1 LSRWIE
7 VGTPMKR
14 MLLALAIVS
23 ALFLSSPPLQAQ
35 APAASASAKATTDKP
50 ACAPAAGLTFIC
62 GLQNP
67 EDLVLVPGTRWLLTS
82 GMAPG
87 AGLNV
92 VDTQTKGVRT
102 LYAPDTANARADRAR
117 FANCPGPLDPKQAV
131 LHGLALRSA
140 AGGRYT
146 VYATN
151 HGGRESVEV
160 FELSVGPASPKR
172 GFEPSREGGS
182 GGAVGIPSATWIGCV
197 LLPPKLAANSV
208 AAFSDGTL
216 VATVLMLPGRT
227 FEDAFAMRNTG
238 IVLQW
243 TPGTPAFVELK
254 GTELV
259 ANNGI
264 ETSPD
269 DREFYVAST
278 PTRRVYAFS
287 RAKPGA
293 GPLRFAQLKDFGPD
307 NVRWTS
313 AFAKAT
319 ADKADNRLITAGLI
333 DDEPA
338 CGGRPKDEKGIRCPM
353 GYAVATI
360 DPKTMIAT
368 EIARGQRTP
377 SFTGTAM
384 AAVVGNEL
392 WLGSFLA
399 DRLAYRPLDVAR
411 GRPLT
416 GDAR

>member
-1 LSRWIE
+1 MTRVIAA
-7 VGTPMKR
+7 V
-14 MLLALAIVS
+14 AIVAAAS
-23 ALFLSSPPLQAQ
+23 LLSSHPLRAQ
-35 APAASASAKATTDKP
+35 SACS
-50 ACAPAAGLTFIC
+50 PAAGLSFIC

-67 EDLVLVPGTRWLLTS
+67 EDVVHVPGTRWLLIS

-87 AGLNV
+87 AGLNA
-92 VDTQTKGVRT
+92 VDTQVKTVRS
-102 LYAPDTANARADRAR
+102 LYAPGTTSARADRTR
-117 FANCPGPLDPKQAV
+117 FAGCPGPLDPKQAV
-131 LHGLALRSA
+131 LHGLALRPA
-140 AGGRYT
+140 AAGRYT

-160 FELSVGPASPKR
+160 FELSVAA
-172 GFEPSREGGS
+172 GG
-182 GGAVGIPSATWIGCV
+182 VPSATWIGCV
-197 LLPPKLAANSV
+197 LLPPKLGANSV

-216 VATVLMLPGRT
+216 VATVLILPGRT
-227 FEDAFAMRNTG
+227 FEDAFAGRNTG
-238 IVLQW
+238 VVLQW
-243 TPGTPAFVELK
+243 TPGTPAFVELT

-287 RAKPGA
+287 RTKPGG

-307 NVRWTS
+307 NVRWT
-313 AFAKAT
+313 
-319 ADKADNRLITAGLI
+319 ADNRLITAGLI

-360 DPKTMIAT
+360 DPKTMTAT
-368 EIARGQRTP
+368 EIARGARTP
-377 SFTGTAM
+377 AFTGTAM

-399 DRLAYRPLDVAR
+399 DRLAYRSLK
-411 GRPLT
+411 
-416 GDAR
+416 

>member
-1 LSRWIE
+1 
-7 VGTPMKR
+7 MKFL
-14 MLLALAIVS
+14 LLALVIAGSLVAS
-23 ALFLSSPPLQAQ
+23 RPLQAQ
-35 APAASASAKATTDKP
+35 APAG
-50 ACAPAAGLTFIC
+50 CAPAAGLTFIC

-67 EDLVLVPGTRWLLTS
+67 EDVVHVPGTRWLVTS

-87 AGLNV
+87 AGLTL
-92 VDTQTKGVRT
+92 VDTQARTVRK
-102 LYAPDTANARADRAR
+102 LFAPNTATARADRTR

-131 LHGLALRSA
+131 LHGLALRPA

-146 VYATN
+146 IYATN

-160 FELSVGPASPKR
+160 FELTA
-172 GFEPSREGGS
+172 GS
-182 GGAVGIPSATWIGCV
+182 GGAAGIPSATWIGCV

-216 VATVLMLPGRT
+216 VATVLILPGKT

-243 TPGTPAFVELK
+243 TPGTPRFVELK

-278 PTRRVYAFS
+278 STRRVYAFS
-287 RAKPGA
+287 RAKPGS
-293 GPLRFAQLKDFGPD
+293 GPLRFVHLKEFGPD
-307 NVRWTS
+307 NVRMS
-313 AFAKAT
+313 
-319 ADKADNRLITAGLI
+319 DNRLITAGLV

-353 GYAVATI
+353 GYAVVTI
-360 DPKTMIAT
+360 DPQTMTAT
-368 EIARGQRTP
+368 EIARGPRTP

-384 AAVVGNEL
+384 AAIAGNEL
-392 WLGSFLA
+392 WLGSFFA
-399 DRLAYRPLDVAR
+399 DRLAYRPLK
-411 GRPLT
+411 
-416 GDAR
+416 

>member
-1 LSRWIE
+1 
-7 VGTPMKR
+7 MKR
-14 MLLALAIVS
+14 MFVALAIAS
-23 ALFLSSPPLQAQ
+23 ATVLYLHPLFAQ
-35 APAASASAKATTDKP
+35 APAD
-50 ACAPAAGLTFIC
+50 CAPAAGLTFIC

-67 EDLVLVPGTRWLLTS
+67 EDVVLVPGTRWLVTS

-87 AGLNV
+87 AGLTL
-92 VDTQTKGVRT
+92 VDTQAKTVRR
-102 LYAPDTANARADRAR
+102 LYALNAATARADRTR

-131 LHGLALRSA
+131 LHGLALRAA

-146 VYATN
+146 LYATN

-160 FELSVGPASPKR
+160 FELS
-172 GFEPSREGGS
+172 GGS
-182 GGAVGIPSATWIGCV
+182 AAGLPSATWIGCV

-216 VATVLMLPGRT
+216 VATVLILPGKT

-243 TPGTPAFVELK
+243 TPGAPRFVELK

-264 ETSPD
+264 ETSAD

-278 PTRRVYAFS
+278 STRRVYAFS
-287 RAKPGA
+287 RATPGA

-307 NVRWTS
+307 NVRMS
-313 AFAKAT
+313 
-319 ADKADNRLITAGLI
+319 DNRLITAGLV

-353 GYAVATI
+353 GYAVAAI
-360 DPKTMIAT
+360 DPKTMAAT
-368 EIARGQRTP
+368 EIARGPRTP

-392 WLGSFLA
+392 WLGSFFA
-399 DRLAYRPLDVAR
+399 DRLAYRPLDSAR
-411 GRPLT
+411 GKPVK
-416 GDAR
+416 

>member
-1 LSRWIE
+1 
-7 VGTPMKR
+7 MKYICLV
-14 MLLALAIVS
+14 LLIGFAL
-23 ALFLSSPPLQAQ
+23 LSSHSLAAQ
-35 APAASASAKATTDKP
+35 PAS
-50 ACAPAAGLTFIC
+50 CAPTAGLTFIC
-62 GLQNP
+62 GLENP
-67 EDLVLVPGTRWLLTS
+67 EDVIPVPGTRWLLAS

-87 AGLNV
+87 AGLAV
-92 VDTQTKGVRT
+92 VDTQAKSVRK
-102 LYAPDTANARADRAR
+102 LFAPGTATARADRAR
-117 FANCPGPLDPKQAV
+117 FGSCPAPLDPKQAV
-131 LHGLALRSA
+131 LHGLALRPA

-160 FELSVGPASPKR
+160 FELTT
-172 GFEPSREGGS
+172 GS
-182 GGAVGIPSATWIGCV
+182 GSAVPSAAWIGCV

-216 VATVLMLPGRT
+216 LATVLILPGKT

-287 RAKPGA
+287 RAKPGG

-307 NVRWTS
+307 NVRWT
-313 AFAKAT
+313 
-319 ADKADNRLITAGLI
+319 ADNRLITAGLI

-360 DPKTMIAT
+360 DPKTMAAT
-368 EIARGQRTP
+368 EIARGPRTP
-377 SFTGTAM
+377 AFTGTAM
-384 AAVVGNEL
+384 AAIVGNDL
-392 WLGSFLA
+392 WLGSFFA
-399 DRLAYRPLDVAR
+399 DRLAYRALKQAR
-411 GRPLT
+411 
-416 GDAR
+416 

>member
-1 LSRWIE
+1 
-7 VGTPMKR
+7 MKL
-14 MLLALAIVS
+14 MFAALAIVS
-23 ALFLSSPPLQAQ
+23 VPFLSSRSLPAQ
-35 APAASASAKATTDKP
+35 APAASS
-50 ACAPAAGLTFIC
+50 CAPAAGLTFIC

-67 EDLVLVPGTRWLLTS
+67 EDVVLVPGTRWLVTS

-87 AGLNV
+87 AGLSL
-92 VDTQTKGVRT
+92 VDTQAKAVRK
-102 LYAPDTANARADRAR
+102 LYGPDTANARADRAR

-131 LHGLALRSA
+131 LHGLALRPA

-160 FELSVGPASPKR
+160 FELSVG
-172 GFEPSREGGS
+172 S
-182 GGAVGIPSATWIGCV
+182 GAAPGIPSATWIGCV
-197 LLPPKLAANSV
+197 LLPSKLAANSV

-216 VATVLMLPGRT
+216 AATVLMLPGRT

-243 TPGTPAFVELK
+243 RPGTPAFVELK

-264 ETSPD
+264 DTSPD

-278 PTRRVYAFS
+278 PTRRVYAFA
-287 RAKPGA
+287 RDTPGA

-307 NVRWTS
+307 NVRWTV
-313 AFAKAT
+313 
-319 ADKADNRLITAGLI
+319 DNRLITAGLI

-360 DPKTMIAT
+360 DPRTMTAT
-368 EIARGQRTP
+368 EIARGPRTP

-399 DRLAYRPLDVAR
+399 DRLAYRPLDSAR
-411 GRPLT
+411 GRPSK
-416 GDAR
+416 

>member
-1 LSRWIE
+1 MK
-7 VGTPMKR
+7 PMFV
-14 MLLALAIVS
+14 ALAIVS
-23 ALFLSSPPLQAQ
+23 SAVLFLDPLHAQ
-35 APAASASAKATTDKP
+35 APTCT
-50 ACAPAAGLTFIC
+50 PAAGLTFIC

-67 EDLVLVPGTRWLLTS
+67 EDVVHVPGTRWLLTS

-87 AGLNV
+87 AGLSV
-92 VDTQTKGVRT
+92 VDTQAKAVRK
-102 LYAPDTANARADRAR
+102 LYGPDTANARPDRAR
-117 FANCPGPLDPKQAV
+117 FTSCPGPLDPKQAV
-131 LHGLALRSA
+131 LHGLALRPA
-140 AGGRYT
+140 AADRYT

-160 FELSVGPASPKR
+160 FELSVG
-172 GFEPSREGGS
+172 S
-182 GGAVGIPSATWIGCV
+182 GAAAGIPSATWIGCV
-197 LLPPKLAANSV
+197 LLPPTLAANSV

-216 VATVLMLPGRT
+216 VATVLILPGRT

-243 TPGTPAFVELK
+243 TPGAPAFVELK

-264 ETSPD
+264 DTSPD

-278 PTRRVYAFS
+278 PTRRIYAFS

-307 NVRWTS
+307 NVRMS
-313 AFAKAT
+313 
-319 ADKADNRLITAGLI
+319 DNRLITAGLV

-353 GYAVATI
+353 GYAVAAI
-360 DPKTMIAT
+360 DPKTMAAT
-368 EIARGQRTP
+368 EIARGPRTP

-392 WLGSFLA
+392 WLGSFFA
-399 DRLAYRPLDVAR
+399 DRLAYRPLK
-411 GRPLT
+411 
-416 GDAR
+416 

>member
-1 LSRWIE
+1 MKHLWLSL
-7 VGTPMKR
+7 
-14 MLLALAIVS
+14 LLACSVLMS
-23 ALFLSSPPLQAQ
+23 APPLAGQ
-35 APAASASAKATTDKP
+35 APACS
-50 ACAPAAGLTFIC
+50 PAAGLTFIC

-67 EDLVLVPGTRWLLTS
+67 EDLVVVPGTRWLLAS

-87 AGLNV
+87 AGLTL
-92 VDTQTKGVRT
+92 VDTQAKSVRK
-102 LYAPDTANARADRAR
+102 LFAPGTAATRADRAR
-117 FANCPGPLDPKQAV
+117 FGTCPGALDPKQAV
-131 LHGLALRSA
+131 LHGLALRPATS
-140 AGGRYT
+140 GRYT

-160 FELSVGPASPKR
+160 FELAVGA
-172 GFEPSREGGS
+172 
-182 GGAVGIPSATWIGCV
+182 GGAAPTATWIGCV

-208 AAFSDGTL
+208 AAFSDGSL
-216 VATVLMLPGRT
+216 MATVLILPGRT
-227 FEDAFAMRNTG
+227 FADAFAMRNTG

-243 TPGTPAFVELK
+243 TPGTAAFVEVK

-278 PTRRVYAFS
+278 TMRRVYAFS

-307 NVRWTS
+307 NVRW
-313 AFAKAT
+313 
-319 ADKADNRLITAGLI
+319 DGNNRLITAGLI

-338 CGGRPKDEKGIRCPM
+338 CGGRPKNEEGIRCPM

-360 DPKTMIAT
+360 DPRTMTAS
-368 EIARGQRTP
+368 EIARGPRTQ

-384 AAVVGNEL
+384 AAVVGKEL
-392 WLGSFLA
+392 WLGSFFA
-399 DRLAYRPLDVAR
+399 DRLAYRRLP
-411 GRPLT
+411 
-416 GDAR
+416 

>member
-1 LSRWIE
+1 MRHMAMKHVCIPLLF
-7 VGTPMKR
+7 VG
-14 MLLALAIVS
+14 S
-23 ALFLSSPPLQAQ
+23 ALISSHSLRAQ
-35 APAASASAKATTDKP
+35 APP
-50 ACAPAAGLTFIC
+50 AQPCSPTAGLTFIC

-67 EDLVLVPGTRWLLTS
+67 EDVVVVPGTRWLLTS

-87 AGLNV
+87 AGLTV
-92 VDTQTKGVRT
+92 VDTQSKSARK
-102 LYAPDTANARADRAR
+102 LYAPGTANARADRTR
-117 FANCPGPLDPKQAV
+117 FAACPGPLDAKQAV
-131 LHGLALRSA
+131 LHGIALRPA
-140 AGGRYT
+140 PEGRYT

-160 FELSVGPASPKR
+160 FELSIGTIGASQIL
-172 GFEPSREGGS
+172 S
-182 GGAVGIPSATWIGCV
+182 AVWVGCV
-197 LLPPKLAANSV
+197 ILPPKLAANSV
-208 AAFSDGTL
+208 TAFSDGTIL
-216 VATVLMLPGRT
+216 ATVLILPGKT
-227 FEDAFAMRNTG
+227 FEDAFAGRNTG

-243 TPGTPAFVELK
+243 TPGRAGFVQLK

-278 PTRRVYAFS
+278 TMRRVYAFS

-307 NVRWTS
+307 NVRWD
-313 AFAKAT
+313 AN
-319 ADKADNRLITAGLI
+319 NRLITAGLI

-338 CGGRPKDEKGIRCPM
+338 CGGRPKDEKGIQCPM

-360 DPKTMIAT
+360 DPKTMTAK
-368 EIARGQRTP
+368 EIARGPRTP
-377 SFTGTAM
+377 SFTGTAI

-399 DRLAYRPLDVAR
+399 DRLAYRRLP
-411 GRPLT
+411 
-416 GDAR
+416 

>member
-1 LSRWIE
+1 
-7 VGTPMKR
+7 MKLL
-14 MLLALAIVS
+14 LLALVVS
-23 ALFLSSPPLQAQ
+23 VSLLCAPPLHAQ
-35 APAASASAKATTDKP
+35 APSASAKATADKA

-67 EDLVLVPGTRWLLTS
+67 EDVVLVPGTRWLLAS

-92 VDTQTKGVRT
+92 VDTQAK
-102 LYAPDTANARADRAR
+102 TARKLFGPGTATVRADTAR
-117 FANCPGPLDPKQAV
+117 FANCPGPLDPTQAV
-131 LHGLALRSA
+131 LHGLALRPAS
-140 AGGRYT
+140 GGRWT

-160 FELSVGPASPKR
+160 FELTFGTVGANQIVSAS
-172 GFEPSREGGS
+172 
-182 GGAVGIPSATWIGCV
+182 WIGCV

-216 VATVLMLPGRT
+216 VATVLIMPGKT
-227 FEDAFAMRNTG
+227 FADAFALRKTG

-243 TPGTPAFVELK
+243 TPGTPRFVELK

-278 PTRRVYAFS
+278 STHRVYAFS

-293 GPLRFAQLKDFGPD
+293 GPQRFAQLKDFGPD
-307 NVRWTS
+307 NVRLVE
-313 AFAKAT
+313 
-319 ADKADNRLITAGLI
+319 DRLITAGLI

-338 CGGRPKDEKGIRCPM
+338 CGGKPKNEEGIRCPM
-353 GYAVATI
+353 RYVVASI
-360 DPKTMIAT
+360 EPRTMTVT

-377 SFTGTAM
+377 AFTGTAM
-384 AAVVGNEL
+384 AALVGNEL
-392 WLGSFLA
+392 WLGSFFA
-399 DRLAYRPLDVAR
+399 DRIAYRSLK
-411 GRPLT
+411 
-416 GDAR
+416 

>member
-1 LSRWIE
+1 M
-7 VGTPMKR
+7 PMKPT
-14 MLLALAIVS
+14 LLALAIVS
-23 ALFLSSPPLQAQ
+23 ASLVSSHPVHAQ
-35 APAASASAKATTDKP
+35 APAAP
-50 ACAPAAGLTFIC
+50 GCAPTAGLTFIC

-67 EDLVLVPGTRWLLTS
+67 EDVVLVPGTRWLVTS
-82 GMAPG
+82 GMASG
-87 AGLNV
+87 AGLNL
-92 VDTQTKGVRT
+92 VDTQAKTIRK
-102 LYAPDTANARADRAR
+102 LYAADTANARADRDR

-131 LHGLALRSA
+131 LHGLALRPA

-146 VYATN
+146 VFATN

-160 FELSVGPASPKR
+160 FELSVGQ
-172 GFEPSREGGS
+172 
-182 GGAVGIPSATWIGCV
+182 GGAAGIPSATWIGCV

-216 VATVLMLPGRT
+216 VATVLILPGKT

-293 GPLRFAQLKDFGPD
+293 GPLRLAQLKDFGPD
-307 NVRWTS
+307 NVRWT
-313 AFAKAT
+313 
-319 ADKADNRLITAGLI
+319 ADNRLITAGLI

-360 DPKTMIAT
+360 DPKTMTAT
-368 EIARGQRTP
+368 EIARGPRTP

-399 DRLAYRPLDVAR
+399 DRLAYRPLK
-411 GRPLT
+411 
-416 GDAR
+416 

>member
-1 LSRWIE
+1 MKHVSLSLL
-7 VGTPMKR
+7 VGC
-14 MLLALAIVS
+14 ALA
-23 ALFLSSPPLQAQ
+23 SSSLLVAQ
-35 APAASASAKATTDKP
+35 APDCS
-50 ACAPAAGLTFIC
+50 PAAGLTFIC

-67 EDLVLVPGTRWLLTS
+67 EDVVVVPGTRWLLTS
-82 GMAPG
+82 GMSPG
-87 AGLNV
+87 AGLTL
-92 VDTQTKGVRT
+92 VDTQAKSVRK
-102 LYAPDTANARADRAR
+102 LFAPGTAATRADRAR
-117 FANCPGPLDPKQAV
+117 FASCPGPLDPKQAV
-131 LHGLALRSA
+131 LHGLALRPA

-146 VYATN
+146 IYATN

-160 FELSVGPASPKR
+160 FELTAAA
-172 GFEPSREGGS
+172 GS
-182 GGAVGIPSATWIGCV
+182 AVPSATWIGCV

-216 VATVLMLPGRT
+216 VATVLILPGKT

-243 TPGTPAFVELK
+243 TPGTAAFVELK

-264 ETSPD
+264 ETSQD

-278 PTRRVYAFS
+278 TMRRVYAFS

-293 GPLRFAQLKDFGPD
+293 GALRFAQLKDFGPD
-307 NVRWTS
+307 NVRWD
-313 AFAKAT
+313 AN
-319 ADKADNRLITAGLI
+319 NRLITAGLI

-360 DPKTMIAT
+360 DPTTMTAT
-368 EIARGQRTP
+368 EIARGPRTP

-392 WLGSFLA
+392 WLGSFFA
-399 DRLAYRPLDVAR
+399 DRVAYRRLP
-411 GRPLT
+411 
-416 GDAR
+416 

>member
-1 LSRWIE
+1 MKYTCLSL
-7 VGTPMKR
+7 
-14 MLLALAIVS
+14 LLACS
-23 ALFLSSPPLQAQ
+23 ALMSSHLLAAQ
-35 APAASASAKATTDKP
+35 APDCSPTG
-50 ACAPAAGLTFIC
+50 GLTFLC

-67 EDLVLVPGTRWLLTS
+67 EDVVVVPGTRWLLTS

-87 AGLNV
+87 AGLTL
-92 VDTQTKGVRT
+92 VDTQAKTVRKIF
-102 LYAPDTANARADRAR
+102 APGTAVARADRAR
-117 FANCPGPLDPKQAV
+117 FGRCPGALDPKQAV
-131 LHGLALRSA
+131 LHGLALRPVA
-140 AGGRYT
+140 AGRYT

-160 FELSVGPASPKR
+160 FELTAGA
-172 GFEPSREGGS
+172 
-182 GGAVGIPSATWIGCV
+182 GGAVPSATWIGCV
-197 LLPPKLAANSV
+197 LLPPKLAVNSV

-216 VATVLMLPGRT
+216 LATVLILPGKT

-243 TPGTPAFVELK
+243 TPGTAAFVELK

-278 PTRRVYAFS
+278 TMRRIYAFS

-307 NVRWTS
+307 NVRWD
-313 AFAKAT
+313 AN
-319 ADKADNRLITAGLI
+319 NRLITAGLI

-360 DPKTMIAT
+360 DPKSMTAT
-368 EIARGQRTP
+368 EIARGPRSP

-384 AAVVGNEL
+384 AAVVGKEL
-392 WLGSFLA
+392 WLGSFFA
-399 DRLAYRPLDVAR
+399 DRLAYRRLP
-411 GRPLT
+411 
-416 GDAR
+416 

>member
-1 LSRWIE
+1 MAKTHVW
-7 VGTPMKR
+7 
-14 MLLALAIVS
+14 LALLISSS
-23 ALFLSSPPLQAQ
+23 ALISSHSLAAQ
-35 APAASASAKATTDKP
+35 GPDCSPT
-50 ACAPAAGLTFIC
+50 AGLSFIC

-67 EDLVLVPGTRWLLTS
+67 EDVVVVPGTRWLLTS

-87 AGLNV
+87 AGLTL
-92 VDTQTKGVRT
+92 VDTQAKSVRK
-102 LYAPDTANARADRAR
+102 LFAPGTSNARADRAR
-117 FANCPGPLDPKQAV
+117 FGNCPGPLDPRQAV
-131 LHGLALRSA
+131 LHGLALRAA
-140 AGGRYT
+140 AGGRHT

-160 FELSVGPASPKR
+160 FELTIPP
-172 GFEPSREGGS
+172 
-182 GGAVGIPSATWIGCV
+182 GAVLPSITWIGCV
-197 LLPPKLAANSV
+197 LLPPKLSANSV

-216 VATVLMLPGRT
+216 VATVLFLPGRT
-227 FEDAFAMRNTG
+227 FEDAFAFRNTG

-243 TPGTPAFVELK
+243 TPGTPTFVELK

-278 PTRRVYAFS
+278 TMRRVYAFS

-313 AFAKAT
+313 
-319 ADKADNRLITAGLI
+319 DNRLITAGLV

-338 CGGRPKDEKGIRCPM
+338 CGGRPKDEAGIRCPM

-360 DPKTMIAT
+360 DPKTMAVT
-368 EIARGQRTP
+368 EIARGPRTP

-392 WLGSFLA
+392 WLGSFFA
-399 DRLAYRPLDVAR
+399 DRLAYRQLK
-411 GRPLT
+411 
-416 GDAR
+416 

>member
-1 LSRWIE
+1 
-7 VGTPMKR
+7 MKKT
-14 MLLALAIVS
+14 LLVALAVVTAS
-23 ALFLSSPPLQAQ
+23 FSMEAQ
-35 APAASASAKATTDKP
+35 APAG
-50 ACAPAAGLTFIC
+50 CAPSAGLTFIC
-62 GLQNP
+62 GYTNV
-67 EDLVLVPGTRWLLTS
+67 EDLVVVPNTRWLLGS

-87 AGLNV
+87 SGLHAI
-92 VDTQTKGVRT
+92 DTQAKTVRKI
-102 LYAPDTANARADRAR
+102 YAPGTAASRPDKTR
-117 FANCPGPLDPKQAV
+117 FGGCPGPLDAKQAL
-131 LHGLALRSA
+131 LHGLALRPA

-160 FELSVGPASPKR
+160 FELDASGAAPA
-172 GFEPSREGGS
+172 
-182 GGAVGIPSATWIGCV
+182 ATWIGCV

-208 AAFSDGTL
+208 AAFTDGTL
-216 VATVLMLPGRT
+216 LATVLIRPGMT
-227 FEDAFAMRNTG
+227 FQDAFAGKNTG
-238 IVLQW
+238 VVLQW

-287 RAKPGA
+287 RAKPGG
-293 GPLRFAQLKDFGPD
+293 GPLRFAQLKDVGPD
-307 NVRWTS
+307 NVRWT
-313 AFAKAT
+313 
-319 ADKADNRLITAGLI
+319 ADGRLITAGLI

-338 CGGRPKDEKGIRCPM
+338 CGGRPKDEAGIRCPM
-353 GYAVATI
+353 GYAVVTI
-360 DPKTMIAT
+360 DPKTMVPT
-368 EIARGQRTP
+368 EIARGARTP

-399 DRLAYRPLDVAR
+399 DRIAYRPLK
-411 GRPLT
+411 
-416 GDAR
+416 

>member
-1 LSRWIE
+1 MKHLWLSL
-7 VGTPMKR
+7 
-14 MLLALAIVS
+14 LLACS
-23 ALFLSSPPLQAQ
+23 ALVSSHSLAAQ
-35 APAASASAKATTDKP
+35 APDCS
-50 ACAPAAGLTFIC
+50 PAAGLTFIC

-67 EDLVLVPGTRWLLTS
+67 EDLVVVPGTRWLLTS
-82 GMAPG
+82 GMSPG
-87 AGLNV
+87 AGLTL
-92 VDTQTKGVRT
+92 VDTQAKSVRK
-102 LYAPDTANARADRAR
+102 LFAPGSAVVRADRTR
-117 FANCPGPLDPKQAV
+117 FASCPGALDPKQAV
-131 LHGLALRSA
+131 LHGLALRPA

-160 FELSVGPASPKR
+160 FELTAGA
-172 GFEPSREGGS
+172 
-182 GGAVGIPSATWIGCV
+182 GGAAPSATWIGCV
-197 LLPPKLAANSV
+197 LLPPKLAVNSV

-216 VATVLMLPGRT
+216 VATVLMLPGKT

-243 TPGTPAFVELK
+243 KPGTPAFVELK

-278 PTRRVYAFS
+278 TMRRIYAFS

-307 NVRWTS
+307 NVRWD
-313 AFAKAT
+313 AN
-319 ADKADNRLITAGLI
+319 NRLITAGLI

-338 CGGRPKDEKGIRCPM
+338 CGGRPKDEKGIQCPM

-360 DPKTMIAT
+360 DPKTMTAK
-368 EIARGQRTP
+368 EIARGPRTP
-377 SFTGTAM
+377 SFTGTAI

-399 DRLAYRPLDVAR
+399 DRLAYRRLP
-411 GRPLT
+411 
-416 GDAR
+416 

>member
-1 LSRWIE
+1 
-7 VGTPMKR
+7 MKPIFV
-14 MLLALAIVS
+14 ALAIVS
-23 ALFLSSPPLQAQ
+23 ASFLSSHSMRAQ
-35 APAASASAKATTDKP
+35 APAPA

-67 EDLVLVPGTRWLLTS
+67 EDVVLVPGTRWLVTS

-87 AGLNV
+87 AGLSL
-92 VDTQTKGVRT
+92 VDTQAKAVRT
-102 LYAPDTANARADRAR
+102 LYGPNTASVRADRAR
-117 FANCPGPLDPKQAV
+117 FADCPSPLDPKQAV
-131 LHGLALRSA
+131 LHGLALRPA

-151 HGGRESVEV
+151 HGGRESVEA
-160 FELSVGPASPKR
+160 FEVSVGP
-172 GFEPSREGGS
+172 GG
-182 GGAVGIPSATWIGCV
+182 VPSATWTGCV
-197 LLPPKLAANSV
+197 LLPPQLAANSV

-227 FEDAFAMRNTG
+227 FADAFAMRNTG

-243 TPGTPAFVELK
+243 RPGTPAFVELK

-264 ETSPD
+264 DTSPD

-278 PTRRVYAFS
+278 PTHRVYAFS
-287 RAKPGA
+287 RANPGA

-307 NVRWTS
+307 NVRW
-313 AFAKAT
+313 AAG
-319 ADKADNRLITAGLI
+319 NRLITAGLI

-338 CGGRPKDEKGIRCPM
+338 CGGKPKDETGIRCPM

-360 DPKTMIAT
+360 DPKTMTAT
-368 EIARGQRTP
+368 EIARGPRTP
-377 SFTGTAM
+377 AFTGTAM

-399 DRLAYRPLDVAR
+399 DRLAYRLLDSAQ
-411 GRPLT
+411 GRPLK
-416 GDAR
+416 

>member
-1 LSRWIE
+1 MAVAASAASS
-7 VGTPMKR
+7 
-14 MLLALAIVS
+14 LLVH
-23 ALFLSSPPLQAQ
+23 AQ
-35 APAASASAKATTDKP
+35 APAPS
-50 ACAPAAGLTFIC
+50 CAAAAGLMFVC

-67 EDLVLVPGTRWLLTS
+67 EDVVIVPDTRWLLTS

-87 AGLNV
+87 AGLSA
-92 VDTQTKGVRT
+92 VDTQAKTVRR
-102 LYAPDTANARADRAR
+102 LYAPGTARARPDRAR
-117 FANCPGPLDPKQAV
+117 FANCPGPLDAAQAV
-131 LHGLALRSA
+131 LHGLALRPA
-140 AGGRYT
+140 AEGRYT

-151 HGGRESVEV
+151 HGGRESIEV
-160 FELSVGPASPKR
+160 FELSL
-172 GFEPSREGGS
+172 GS
-182 GGAVGIPSATWIGCV
+182 GGTGGTPSATWTGCV
-197 LLPPKLAANSV
+197 LLPPKLGANSV

-216 VATVLMLPGRT
+216 LATVLILPGKT
-227 FEDAFAMRNTG
+227 FEDAFAGRNTG

-243 TPGTPAFVELK
+243 TPGTPGFVELK

-278 PTRRVYAFS
+278 PTYRVYAFS
-287 RAKPGA
+287 RATPGA

-313 AFAKAT
+313 
-319 ADKADNRLITAGLI
+319 DNRLITAGLV

-338 CGGRPKDEKGIRCPM
+338 CGGRPKNEQGIRCPM

-360 DPKTMIAT
+360 DPQTMTAT
-368 EIARGQRTP
+368 EIARGPRTAA
-377 SFTGTAM
+377 FTGTAM

-399 DRLAYRPLDVAR
+399 DRLAYRALK
-411 GRPLT
+411 
-416 GDAR
+416 